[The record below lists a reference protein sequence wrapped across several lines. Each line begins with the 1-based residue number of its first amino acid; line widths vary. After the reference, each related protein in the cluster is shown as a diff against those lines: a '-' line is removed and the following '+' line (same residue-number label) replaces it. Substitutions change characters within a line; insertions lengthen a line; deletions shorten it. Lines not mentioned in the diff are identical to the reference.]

1 MTRRSNVEIIDER
14 GKNDDKI
21 EDNYSNAKSKDDI
34 HDMLDSIIS
43 KPNAHN
49 TFDNTNKQSIDE
61 FMKLTENKV
70 ISKTMV
76 QNSNSSNWKKDDL
89 YVNVEEQ
96 IRDYL

>member
-49 TFDNTNKQSIDE
+49 TFDNTNK
-61 FMKLTENKV
+61 
-70 ISKTMV
+70 
-76 QNSNSSNWKKDDL
+76 
-89 YVNVEEQ
+89 
-96 IRDYL
+96 